1 MRLQIASIGE
11 IDQDNDRD
19 QKPRILLARVLTTPM
34 AADLPRA
41 RAVLG
46 AAPFVRALDE
56 SVGVHVQ
63 FLSRRALPQARRML
77 SRRAILRLDS
87 AAYRR
92 MLRDGSEP
100 APARYFYLVRSGVMA
115 PVELS
120 DAQIPAYAEEAAY
133 HPHDDLIPGS
143 VLIASVMT
151 SENRQRPKNYP
162 LLIASER
169 PISRVST
176 LCMGGR

>member
-1 MRLQIASIGE
+1 MIAVKSLG
-11 IDQDNDRD
+11 
-19 QKPRILLARVLTTPM
+19 ILLALVLTTPM
-34 AADLPRA
+34 AARPSSSTSWCSAPR
-41 RAVLG
+41 
-46 AAPFVRALDE
+46 PFVRALDE

-63 FLSRRALPQARRML
+63 FLSRQALPRARRML
-77 SRRAILRLDS
+77 SRRAIVRLDS

-133 HPHDDLIPGS
+133 HPHDDLRPGS

-151 SENRQRPKNYP
+151 SENRQQPRNYP